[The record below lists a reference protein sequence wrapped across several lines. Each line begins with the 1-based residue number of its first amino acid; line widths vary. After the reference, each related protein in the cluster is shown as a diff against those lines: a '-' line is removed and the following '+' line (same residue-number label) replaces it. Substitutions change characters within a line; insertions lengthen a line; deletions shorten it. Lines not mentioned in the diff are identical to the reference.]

1 MAKGKDKAEKGK
13 KAKPAKGK
21 AEVSET
27 AIRVSAHPRATY
39 SIARLKGFGGLF
51 GLLLVGLLS
60 WRAGLP
66 AVDAALRG
74 LIGGVVAYLICWAVG
89 VQVWRH
95 LVMAEAAAAA
105 EVVRKRREAARAALE
120 AEGA

>member
-1 MAKGKDKAEKGK
+1 MAKGKDKAGTGK
-13 KAKPAKGK
+13 KAKPPKGK

-66 AVDAALRG
+66 PVDAALRG
-74 LIGGVVAYLICWAVG
+74 LIGGVVAYLVCWAVG

-120 AEGA
+120 AE